1 MNERQRSAIITRREL
16 LRRSAI
22 GAAAVGLSACVQ
34 STTGPTTTAP
44 SPTLQA
50 RRGGVLTWAKW
61 DANAAID
68 PANPSGA
75 AALEVI
81 GNVLD
86 PLILLDDKQN
96 IRPLLATKW
105 QIDDSAKRYTFTLRD
120 GVKFHDGTA
129 FDSTAVKRNWDRI
142 LDPKT
147 KAPGV
152 AALFGDID
160 TISAPDP
167 RTIVVTFKTSN
178 YSLPYQLWRPY
189 LGILSPKQLD
199 ATKPGD
205 NVTSLVGTGDRK
217 STRLN
222 SSHSQISYAVFCL
235 QK

>member
-1 MNERQRSAIITRREL
+1 MIGRQRSALLARRKL
-16 LRRSAI
+16 LRRAASGASAM
-22 GAAAVGLSACVQ
+22 GLTACVPAASGQ
-34 STTGPTTTAP
+34 ATTAP

-50 RRGGVLTWAKW
+50 RRGGVLTWAQW

-68 PANPSGA
+68 PANPSGS

-86 PLILLDDKQN
+86 PLILLDDKQA

-129 FDSTAVKRNWDRI
+129 FDSTAVKRSWDRI
-142 LDPKT
+142 LDPRT

-152 AALFGDID
+152 AALLGDVD

-167 RTIVVTFKTSN
+167 RTLVVTFKTSN
-178 YSLPYQLWRPY
+178 YGLPYQPW
-189 LGILSPKQLD
+189 
-199 ATKPGD
+199 
-205 NVTSLVGTGDRK
+205 
-217 STRLN
+217 
-222 SSHSQISYAVFCL
+222 
-235 QK
+235 